1 MIPSFLI
8 ENETIEPA
16 SDQGKNR
23 HAFID
28 KTIGNTAAFVSATFF
43 QWKSSGQP
51 GLLQKTDSRA
61 KVVFLLLFIVL
72 ISLTHTILIQLALAT
87 MFLLLCLLSKINVF
101 HLYKKVA
108 IIGFFFGFL
117 IFIPASLNLFT
128 KGEAIVHLV
137 KFSRPHQFW
146 IYTLPQEITV
156 TKEGLLLVALLTM
169 RVINSVSLVL
179 IIVSATTFERLI
191 KSLAFFKV
199 PNIFLLTLTL
209 TYKFIFLL
217 SSTIIETYQAIK
229 MRWWNRGSV
238 KEAENIVAGR
248 IGYLFRKSWERHE
261 LTYQAMLAR
270 GFNGKLNF
278 YSFERF
284 KWHDYLFLGAT
295 IVLFLLFI
303 LINYRHVGTL

>member
-1 MIPSFLI
+1 MIPSFLV
-8 ENETIEPA
+8 ENETIETT
-16 SDQGKNR
+16 SDHGKNR

-43 QWKSSGQP
+43 QWKSSDQSGI
-51 GLLQKTDSRA
+51 LQKTDSRA

-72 ISLTHTILIQLALAT
+72 ISLIGSAITQLTLAIL
-87 MFLLLCLLSKINVF
+87 FLLLCLLSKINVF

-128 KGEAIVHLV
+128 RGEPIFHLV
-137 KFSRPHQFW
+137 QFSRPHQFW
-146 IYTLPQEITV
+146 IYTIPPNIYV
-156 TKEGLLLVALLTM
+156 TKEGLMLVALLTM

-229 MRWWNRGSV
+229 MRWWNHGSV
-238 KEAENIVAGR
+238 KKAENIVAGR

-261 LTYQAMLAR
+261 LTYQAMVAR

-278 YSFERF
+278 YSFE
-284 KWHDYLFLGAT
+284 KLKLNDYLFLGAT
-295 IVLFLLFI
+295 IVLFSIFI
-303 LINYRHVGTL
+303 LINYKHVGTL